1 MTQVFYFIG
10 ERGHELYVYGHAEY
24 DEMGKDIVC
33 SAISSLGWAL
43 LGYLENYAHDESDY
57 AYLTDSGKLVVSA
70 ISTPEIDAAFNMAV
84 IGLRQIERKY
94 PDHVRVSIVPHSADG
109 SRG

>member
-10 ERGHELYVYGHAEY
+10 DRGHELFIYGHAEF

-43 LGYLENYAHDESDY
+43 LGYLENCAHDESDY
-57 AYLTDSGKLVVSA
+57 SYSTSSGRLAVSS
-70 ISTPEIDAAFNMAV
+70 ISTPEIDAVFNMTV
-84 IGLRQIERKY
+84 LGLRQIERKY
-94 PDHVRVSIVPHSADG
+94 PDYVRVSIVPHSADD
-109 SRG
+109 SRE